1 MIPATILGTSQVR
14 PATQHPTAQVLA
26 QTGIDRS
33 LALIEAKTGIRSR
46 GWFEPGTEHADV
58 GARAVRAACQDAGL
72 APQDLSRLLFVNSM
86 GGDFL
91 VPATGNAVLD
101 ALDVR
106 GSCSCFDMNNACMGF
121 LTALD
126 LAARHVA
133 TGQHPVAIVA
143 VELHSPYISPEDP
156 RPWLVLA
163 DAAACAILGRPE
175 SGAGILGSSFGNDG
189 SLRGSVTMG
198 HPGLSNEPERIVFG
212 ASNARITEGGA
223 DAVQRAAQA
232 ALDQAGLGIADMD
245 WVLPHQPNGSMFRRI
260 VQRLGA
266 DPARTV
272 PVVQEL
278 GAVGAAS
285 IGVSLDELRRRHGI
299 EPGQRVL
306 LAGVGAGVSFGAI
319 VYQEEPAYR
328 EGPACQEAP

>member
-1 MIPATILGTSQVR
+1 MIPATILGTSHVR
-14 PATQHPTAQVLA
+14 PTTQHSTAQVLA
-26 QTGIDRS
+26 QTGIDRP
-33 LALIEAKTGIRSR
+33 LAMLEAKTGIRSR
-46 GWFEPGTEHADV
+46 GWFEPGTRHAEV
-58 GARAVRAACQDAGL
+58 GARAVAAACQDAGIS
-72 APQDLSRLLFVNSM
+72 PHDLSRLVFVSSM

-91 VPATGNAVLD
+91 VPATSNAVLD
-101 ALDVR
+101 ALEVK

-143 VELHSPYISPEDP
+143 VELHSPYISAADP

-163 DAAACAILGRPE
+163 DAAACTILGRPA

-189 SLRGSVTMG
+189 SLRGSVTLG
-198 HPGLSNEPERIVFG
+198 HPGLTGEPERIAFG

-223 DAVQRAAQA
+223 DAVQQAAQA

-285 IGVSLDELRRRHGI
+285 IGVSLDVLRRRHGI
-299 EPGQRVL
+299 RPGQRVL
-306 LAGVGAGVSFGAI
+306 LAGVGAGVSYGALI
-319 VYQEEPAYR
+319 YQEEPA
-328 EGPACQEAP
+328 QDEAP